1 MGRKANDLLSLVFGK
16 WTVIGKAESK
26 PDGSLRWLCR
36 CECGNER
43 PVAANALRRGSS
55 KQCKECSA
63 ASLSLPINPKAVR
76 VYKTNPEQRE
86 KYKTTGTKARL
97 WRLYRLTPED
107 YNKIL
112 LQQKGACAV
121 CGKLPGRIRLAV
133 DHDHKTGRIRGLLCW
148 PCNHAL
154 GVLRDSQEMV
164 LKLGNYLMS
173 PTAPLALQKETYGL
187 IGKAQYKKKMIYG
200 SPNGPIKAP
209 KKERKW
215 ASK

>member
-1 MGRKANDLLSLVFGK
+1 VGRKANDMLGLVLGK
-16 WTVIGKAESK
+16 WTVLGKAESK

-55 KQCKECSA
+55 KQCKECSS

-76 VYKTNPEQRE
+76 VYKTTTAQRE
-86 KYKTTGTKARL
+86 KYKTTGTKFRL
-97 WRLYRLTPED
+97 WRLYRLSPED

-112 LQQKGACAV
+112 LHQKGACAV
-121 CGKLPGRIRLAV
+121 CGKAPGRIRLAV

-154 GVLRDSQEMV
+154 GVLRDSQELV
-164 LKLGNYLMS
+164 LQLGDYLLH
-173 PTAPLALQKETYGL
+173 PTAPSALQKETYGL

-200 SPNGPIKAP
+200 SPTGPIKP
-209 KKERKW
+209 SKKEK
-215 ASK
+215 K